1 MAFFQFVS
9 KLKMLINDA
18 LNHYGLVR
26 FFIFKIYKYFRL
38 MAARS
43 PPFLNLNL
51 NQIQIMEENAMSFYV
66 TIKNSQGQ
74 EIRVK
79 VSLEIYELFEAE
91 RKEQERFRKE
101 QERHGSDEDVEGDIA
116 GYYHSGR
123 TQPVDEQAIQ
133 RQELRTALQI
143 IKGCSPT
150 QQRRFYLNRILGYS
164 FAEIAR
170 KESCSEGAVRKSV
183 NEVSSKIKNFMK

>member
-1 MAFFQFVS
+1 
-9 KLKMLINDA
+9 
-18 LNHYGLVR
+18 
-26 FFIFKIYKYFRL
+26 

-79 VSLEIYELFEAE
+79 VSLEIYELFESE

-116 GYYHSGR
+116 GYYHSRR
-123 TQPVDEQAIQ
+123 TQYVDEQAIQ
-133 RQELRTALQI
+133 RQEIKTALQI
-143 IKGCSPT
+143 IKDCSPT

>member
-9 KLKMLINDA
+9 KLKMLVNDA
-18 LNHYGLVR
+18 LNHYGLVC

-79 VSLEIYELFEAE
+79 VSLEIYELFESE

-116 GYYHSGR
+116 GYYHSRR
-123 TQPVDEQAIQ
+123 TQYVDEQAIQ
-133 RQELRTALQI
+133 RQEIKTALQI
-143 IKGCSPT
+143 IKDCSPT

>member
-26 FFIFKIYKYFRL
+26 FFIFKIYKHFRL
-38 MAARS
+38 MAGRS

-91 RKEQERFRKE
+91 RKEQERLRKE
-101 QERHGSDEDVEGDIA
+101 QKRHVSDEDVEGDIA
-116 GYYHSGR
+116 GYYHSRR

-133 RQELRTALQI
+133 RQELKTALQI

-170 KESCSEGAVRKSV
+170 KENCSEGAVRKSV

>member
-9 KLKMLINDA
+9 KLKMLVNDA
-18 LNHYGLVR
+18 LNHYGLVC

-79 VSLEIYELFEAE
+79 VSLEIYELFESE

-116 GYYHSGR
+116 GYYHSRR
-123 TQPVDEQAIQ
+123 TQYVDEQAIQ
-133 RQELRTALQI
+133 RQEIKTALQI
-143 IKGCSPT
+143 IKDCSPT

-183 NEVSSKIKNFMK
+183 KEVSSKIKNFMK

>member
-1 MAFFQFVS
+1 
-9 KLKMLINDA
+9 
-18 LNHYGLVR
+18 
-26 FFIFKIYKYFRL
+26 
-38 MAARS
+38 
-43 PPFLNLNL
+43 
-51 NQIQIMEENAMSFYV
+51 MSFYV

-133 RQELRTALQI
+133 RQEFRTALQI

-170 KESCSEGAVRKSV
+170 KENCSEGAVRKSV